1 MKKTI
6 LILPIAL
13 AFVIGISLGTGVEAG
28 GPFDCNGCIDKGD
41 IGKKAVGKSE
51 IKGNAVGGSEVKG
64 TSKLIFGSCTI
75 NIPALGPWVAR
86 TTSNTCTAPQ
96 IKDGDIIVGNI
107 IDVSGHPFNSCLA
120 VTTADADN
128 GSIQVVVGNICN
140 TSFSAH
146 ILPFGYVGFRLT

>member
-51 IKGNAVGGSEVKG
+51 IKPNAVGGSEMKG
-64 TSKLIFGSCTI
+64 TLKLIFGSCEV
-75 NIPALGPWVAR
+75 NIANTLAGNSRSADCPEPAAKMGDNVIAQFEQHFGANCLGVYQSAVIANGLVTFVLENHCGSSNDPP
-86 TTSNTCTAPQ
+86 SNT
-96 IKDGDIIVGNI
+96 I
-107 IDVSGHPFNSCLA
+107 SY
-120 VTTADADN
+120 
-128 GSIQVVVGNICN
+128 
-140 TSFSAH
+140 
-146 ILPFGYVGFRLT
+146 ILYKAK